1 MLQADES
8 HCSRNS
14 HRQSCA
20 GPPAL
25 SLFLRQQVRSG
36 EVGAKPQL
44 SGTNV
49 RRPCWEQ
56 PRGPPRISRPSSSSG
71 GTAQGSSSLRQVA
84 LTECLNA
91 RSPVAEAASHHLP
104 LTEHCIFARL
114 TPLLGV
120 LRRPGKSRDATQDC
134 AQHLTVLPL
143 FLPCIGVQPPWKQKG
158 TASMWCRA
166 QVNDCF
172 TLMGVSF
179 CFLVKAA
186 CRRHVKRGSHL
197 RSRLLASLAI
207 ARPAGPVEGG
217 TASSEPPAAFVSS
230 QSRARDGFSQISGQA
245 AWQQP

>member
-8 HCSRNS
+8 HCLRNS

-25 SLFLRQQVRSG
+25 SLFCGNKFAVERWGKATALRNKRQT
-36 EVGAKPQL
+36 PL
-44 SGTNV
+44 L
-49 RRPCWEQ
+49 
-56 PRGPPRISRPSSSSG
+56 
-71 GTAQGSSSLRQVA
+71 GTAPGTTPDITAIQLIRRHSTGQQQPVRQVA

-120 LRRPGKSRDATQDC
+120 LRRPGKSCDATQDC
-134 AQHLTVLPL
+134 AQHLTVLLL
-143 FLPCIGVQPPWKQKG
+143 FLPCIGVRPPWKHKG

-166 QVNDCF
+166 QVNGCF

-186 CRRHVKRGSHL
+186 CRLSERSTSGSHRQARL
-197 RSRLLASLAI
+197 QHARALLATQCVASC
-207 ARPAGPVEGG
+207 P
-217 TASSEPPAAFVSS
+217 ASSPGPTSDCSS
-230 QSRARDGFSQISGQA
+230 GPFLECPLLSLPRLSSS
-245 AWQQP
+245 